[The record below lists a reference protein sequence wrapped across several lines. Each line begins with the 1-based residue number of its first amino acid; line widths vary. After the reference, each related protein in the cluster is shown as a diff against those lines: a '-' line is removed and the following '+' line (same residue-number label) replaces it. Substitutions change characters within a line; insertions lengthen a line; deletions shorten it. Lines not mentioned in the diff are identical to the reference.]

1 MVGKVSRWGGGIS
14 PWRGSQGGSIPS
26 RWLQKPGS
34 HTDTPSPFLRGD
46 TPRPRASTP
55 LSSHSP
61 LLSHNYVRG
70 SITLYIINL
79 HRSRKKIK
87 LAGTL
92 RDKIVHQYLLQP
104 YGKDGL
110 HSK

>member
-1 MVGKVSRWGGGIS
+1 MAASHPGGCRRLVLTQT
-14 PWRGSQGGSIPS
+14 P
-26 RWLQKPGS
+26 
-34 HTDTPSPFLRGD
+34 PSPFLRGD

-55 LSSHSP
+55 LSSCSP
-61 LLSHNYVRG
+61 LRSHNYVRG

>member
-1 MVGKVSRWGGGIS
+1 MLPRHVPIR
-14 PWRGSQGGSIPS
+14 
-26 RWLQKPGS
+26 
-34 HTDTPSPFLRGD
+34 PSPLC
-46 TPRPRASTP
+46 
-55 LSSHSP
+55 
-61 LLSHNYVRG
+61 SHNYVRG